1 MALLK
6 TARARVL
13 CLGLVIGSPT
23 AQSNPIAQAAA
34 ALCYYSNMV
43 AFVATSLCEQS
54 FCALQWLV
62 LYLLGKPHALHATS
76 PCHLPGC
83 ILRMSAVIECIID
96 KACI

>member
-13 CLGLVIGSPT
+13 CLGIVIGSPT

-43 AFVATSLCEQS
+43 AFVATSLCEQL

-62 LYLLGKPHALHATS
+62 LYLLGKPQRTACNQPMPPSRLHPAN
-76 PCHLPGC
+76 
-83 ILRMSAVIECIID
+83 ECRH
-96 KACI
+96 